1 MAEALKVLE
10 DSDGQ
15 LVIDISAI
23 MNQVGW
29 TEETLLEWEL
39 TENGA
44 ILREAD
50 DTSRDI

>member
-1 MAEALKVLE
+1 MAETITILE

-15 LVIDISAI
+15 LLLDLRGVVDQ
-23 MNQVGW
+23 MGW

-44 ILREAD
+44 ILRAKD
-50 DTSRDI
+50 DTTTNI